1 MPTELDGLQRRIM
14 QLEIEEAALKKEN
27 DRLSQDR
34 LVNLQ
39 KELGELRDEFDRKES
54 TVGQ

>member
-27 DRLSQDR
+27 DRLSQDETCEPTKR
-34 LVNLQ
+34 AW
-39 KELGELRDEFDRKES
+39 R
-54 TVGQ
+54 TA